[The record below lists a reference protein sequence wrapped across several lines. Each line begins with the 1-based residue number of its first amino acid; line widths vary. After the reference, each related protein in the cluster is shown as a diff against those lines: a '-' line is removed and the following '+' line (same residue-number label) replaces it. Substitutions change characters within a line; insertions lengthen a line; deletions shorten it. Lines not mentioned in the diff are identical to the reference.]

1 MRSGRGA
8 GRGSPCDSYLAAEW
22 RGAGGGGDF
31 QEVGDI
37 TVKVTSE
44 KGDFHSGI

>member
-22 RGAGGGGDF
+22 RGAGGGDF